1 MMVDVDQGETQEERG
16 MRALQ
21 NILNGANVTDE
32 SMKLSNDYTDRLGVK
47 LSAWFRRLIRRPR

>member
-1 MMVDVDQGETQEERG
+1 MVDVEDPDETQEQRA

-32 SMKLSNDYTDRLGVK
+32 SMKLSNEYTDRQTAK
-47 LSAWFRRLIRRPR
+47 LSAWFRSIIRRRK